1 MCRYLSRHVEHLNKE
16 GWVIQIC
23 LQVSVCSP
31 LLPFVLPASLP
42 SKFPLNFIGF
52 TSLFTVASHL
62 FFNPSSELPNK
73 HVTTF
78 LK

>member
-31 LLPFVLPASLP
+31 LLPFVLLLLS
-42 SKFPLNFIGF
+42 PLNFIGF